1 MNVRIKNKTDILD
14 NRTNKNN
21 YVQNRI
27 RAYAKKQIFS
37 METVYTVVMLVL
49 TLFLVL
55 LVLNMGYLS
64 LYAGIVLLIF
74 LAVALFG
81 LYETLPAMVMLLLP
95 FSSKVFKNGL
105 TRKEK
110 EYICQK
116 INESVAAGSSR
127 NFLDMT
133 STKEYA
139 LIEGER
145 NISIIKWDEIVKIS
159 KTEYPY
165 RKKYKGIYFLN
176 LFDRNGKK
184 YVLDIHNGKTYNPI
198 KQMDQIILYVI
209 NNHPNIKVE
218 ISANDRELMN
228 ERNGIKC
235 Q

>member
-14 NRTNKNN
+14 NKTNRNN

-27 RAYAKKQIFS
+27 RAYAQKQVFS
-37 METVYTVVMLVL
+37 LETVYTLVMLVL
-49 TLFLVL
+49 TLFLIL
-55 LVLNMGYLS
+55 LVLNMGHLS
-64 LYAGIVLLIF
+64 IYAGIVLLIF
-74 LAVALFG
+74 LTVTLFG
-81 LYETLPAMVMLLLP
+81 LYETLPAIMMLLLP
-95 FSSKVFKNGL
+95 FSSRVFKSGL

-110 EYICQK
+110 EDICQK
-116 INESVAAGSSR
+116 INESVANGSSR

-133 STKEYA
+133 STKEFA

-145 NISIIKWDEIVKIS
+145 NISIIKWDEIAKIS

-165 RKKYKGIYFLN
+165 RKKYKGMYFLN

-198 KQMDQIILYVI
+198 KQMDQIILYII
-209 NNHPNIKVE
+209 NNHPDIE
-218 ISANDRELMN
+218 IAISADDRELMN

>member
-1 MNVRIKNKTDILD
+1 MNVRIKNKTDIFSLK
-14 NRTNKNN
+14 TNN

-37 METVYTVVMLVL
+37 METVYTAVMLML
-49 TLFLVL
+49 TLFLIL

-81 LYETLPAMVMLLLP
+81 LFETLPAIVMLILP
-95 FSSKVFKNGL
+95 FSSKVFKKGL
-105 TRKEK
+105 TRGEK
-110 EYICQK
+110 EGICKK
-116 INESVAAGSSR
+116 INESVADGSSR
-127 NFLDMT
+127 NFIDMT
-133 STKEYA
+133 STKEFA

-145 NISIIKWDEIVKIS
+145 NILIIKWDEIEKIS

-165 RKKYKGIYFLN
+165 RKKYKGMYFLN
-176 LFDRNGKK
+176 LFDRYGKK

-198 KQMDQIILYVI
+198 KQMDQIILYII
-209 NNHPNIKVE
+209 NNHPNIKVD

-228 ERNGIKC
+228 ERNGIKY

>member
-159 KTEYPY
+159 KIPSS
-165 RKKYKGIYFLN
+165 RWIR
-176 LFDRNGKK
+176 LF
-184 YVLDIHNGKTYNPI
+184 YTLL
-198 KQMDQIILYVI
+198 III
-209 NNHPNIKVE
+209 RI
-218 ISANDRELMN
+218 
-228 ERNGIKC
+228 
-235 Q
+235 